1 MQLIPGL
8 GAAWFRGGEMA
19 EMTRDVD
26 ESVARAMETD
36 VRLLPVLPSLLID
49 LSDLGPSPEQ
59 IVSAFRALGVE
70 SESCV
75 LDLGCG
81 KGAVAVALAER
92 LSLRVEGIDAFPPF
106 LQSARALAK
115 ERGVASTCRFRRGDI
130 REVLGKNGVYDA
142 VLLLS
147 VGPVSGDYERTIAG
161 IRTLVRKGGHIV
173 IEDGFLA
180 DGIAQLPGA
189 DGYEGRSE
197 TLRRLTAC
205 GDQLVREIL
214 SSAEETRSLN
224 ERNTDLIRRRAHL
237 VKVSRPDLTGLVDEY
252 VARQERET
260 ELLGTDVI
268 CAIWVLRRV

>member
-1 MQLIPGL
+1 MT
-8 GAAWFRGGEMA
+8 
-19 EMTRDVD
+19 EMTPDIH

-36 VRLLPVLPSLLID
+36 VRLLPVLPDLLID
-49 LSDLGPSPEQ
+49 LWELGTSSEQ
-59 IVSAFRALGVE
+59 IVSAFQSVGVE
-70 SESCV
+70 PESLV

-92 LSLRVEGIDAFPPF
+92 LGLRVEGIDAFPPF
-106 LQSARALAK
+106 IQSARTLAR
-115 ERGVASTCRFRRGDI
+115 ERGVGSRCRFRQGDI
-130 REVLGKNGVYDA
+130 RKLLGQEGQYDA

-147 VGPVSGDYERTIAG
+147 VGPVSGDHEQTIADL
-161 IRTLVRKGGHIV
+161 RTLVRKGGYIV

-189 DGYEGRSE
+189 DGYAGRSE

-205 GDQLVREIL
+205 GDQLVRQVVC
-214 SSAEETRSLN
+214 SAEETRSLN

-237 VKVSRPDLTGLVDEY
+237 VKASHRDLTELIDEY

-260 ELLGTDVI
+260 QLLGTDLI

>member
-1 MQLIPGL
+1 
-8 GAAWFRGGEMA
+8 MA
-19 EMTRDVD
+19 EVTPDVD
-26 ESVARAMETD
+26 ELVARAMETD
-36 VRLLPVLPSLLID
+36 VRLLPVLPGLLID
-49 LSDLGPSPEQ
+49 LSELGPSPEQ
-59 IVSAFRALGVE
+59 IVSAFQAVGVE
-70 SESCV
+70 PESLV

-92 LSLRVEGIDAFPPF
+92 LGLRVEGIDAFPPF

-115 ERGVASTCRFRRGDI
+115 ERGVSSRCRFRKGDI
-130 REVLGKNGVYDA
+130 RKLLGKEGQYDA

-147 VGPVSGDYERTIAG
+147 VGPVSGDYELTIAG

-189 DGYEGRSE
+189 DGYASRSE

-205 GDQLVREIL
+205 GDELVRQVVG
-214 SSAEETRSLN
+214 SAEETRSLN

-237 VKVSRPDLTGLVDEY
+237 VKASRPDLTELIDEY

-260 ELLGTDVI
+260 QLLGTDVI
-268 CAIWVLRRV
+268 CAIWVLRRI